1 MKNIKSRKDEGLLFV
16 VFFFLPWTAAS
27 NPCGKANLRGLKK
40 EKKKIDEMAPIA
52 VTGPGS
58 APRSVRAEI
67 DWDVWYPGN
76 SRYLQLVI
84 KPF

>member
-40 EKKKIDEMAPIA
+40 EKKKN
-52 VTGPGS
+52 
-58 APRSVRAEI
+58 R
-67 DWDVWYPGN
+67 
-76 SRYLQLVI
+76 
-84 KPF
+84 

>member
-16 VFFFLPWTAAS
+16 FLPWTAAS

-40 EKKKIDEMAPIA
+40 EKKKIHEMAPIA